1 MASIKRSALVQYS
14 AGQMFDLVN
23 DIEKYPEFMMGCV
36 EAVVIS
42 QSDKWIVGKLRL
54 SKAGLTQEFTT
65 KNWLDRPSLIEM
77 ELVEGKFKS
86 FNARWSLETLSD
98 DACKVAL
105 IMEFEVDSFLVDV
118 AAEKLLTSSANNLVD
133 AIVTRAKETYGK

>member
-1 MASIKRSALVQYS
+1 MASINRSALVQYS
-14 AGQMFDLVN
+14 VYQMFDLVN
-23 DIEKYPEFMMGCV
+23 DIEKYPEFMTGCV

-42 QSDKWIVGKLRL
+42 QSDEWIIGKLRL

-65 KNWLDRPSLIEM
+65 KNRLDRPSLIEM

-86 FNARWSLETLSD
+86 FNARWSFETLSD
-98 DACKVAL
+98 VACKVAL
-105 IMEFEVDSFLVDV
+105 SMEFEVDSFLVDV